1 MSKKV
6 GKITNYWNQAKEQIQ
21 NKQFEEARV
30 TLDTCLLI
38 LALAT
43 EGGVEILDKVR
54 LDLWKD
60 RIWLLLEEKEL
71 LRKIMVPIIR
81 ADFCISDL
89 YKCSTND
96 KISSRIT
103 AFGGYEDYTFP
114 LEHLLMWKVHSE
126 NFSYELFKG
135 GHFFTK
141 TSYKDVILS
150 INKILEK
157 EINCGC

>member
-60 RIWLLLEEKEL
+60 RIWFLLEEKEL
-71 LRKIMVPIIR
+71 L
-81 ADFCISDL
+81 L
-89 YKCSTND
+89 
-96 KISSRIT
+96 
-103 AFGGYEDYTFP
+103 
-114 LEHLLMWKVHSE
+114 
-126 NFSYELFKG
+126 
-135 GHFFTK
+135 
-141 TSYKDVILS
+141 
-150 INKILEK
+150 
-157 EINCGC
+157 